1 MISMSESELIVY
13 SYGERSINA
22 RNSAHKPNPFDVNQC
37 IAHFQLL
44 CIPSEM
50 CMEVI
55 H

>member
-1 MISMSESELIVY
+1 MISMSESELILY

-22 RNSAHKPNPFDVNQC
+22 RNSAHKPNPFDVN
-37 IAHFQLL
+37 FQLL
-44 CIPSEM
+44 CIPSEV

>member
-37 IAHFQLL
+37 TAHFQLL

-50 CMEVI
+50 YMEVI
-55 H
+55 Y